1 MLKSLFIKNYALI
14 DELAVS
20 FSGGLVILTGETG
33 AGKSILI
40 DALGLVIG
48 ERANTEVIRSGEDK
62 AIVEGTFDISG
73 NTKLQNL
80 LKENEL
86 EFADELIVRR
96 EVSAKGTN
104 RCLVNDSAIPL
115 TVLKKIGELLVDLH
129 GQHEHQSLLRPETH
143 IEMLDEFGGLEGLV
157 EEYRAAYK
165 ALRSTAAELREMRE
179 REAHLKEKL
188 ELYKFQVQ
196 EIDAVAPQPDEEETI
211 EAELTIL
218 ENAEKLVTA
227 TAQLYEMLYEGDR
240 SAHDLLGAAEKRLA
254 ELAAIDRRFDEAVRE
269 CHSAAAIVSELA
281 KFVQHYAASVEFN
294 PARLE
299 ELRQRLA
306 KLIALRKKYGGTLA
320 ATLAHRERIGA
331 EVAATE
337 RFDATIRR
345 LSDELE
351 AQRARCG
358 ACAQQLSAKRQETA
372 KRLDKEILGE
382 LAQLGIPRAKF
393 VTQIREHLLPSH
405 ATGEGEFVHVGKQQV
420 RVRADG
426 IDEVEFFISTNA
438 GEEVK
443 PLARTASG
451 GEVSRI
457 MLALKSILAKSDRL
471 PVLIFDEIDTGVS
484 GRIAQA
490 VGLSLKNLSRF
501 HQIIAITHLPQIA
514 GLADEHFV
522 VEKFESKKR
531 ATTSIRKLTQE
542 ERVKEVAKL
551 MSGAEVTEAG
561 LKSARELMGVK

>member
-1 MLKSLFIKNYALI
+1 
-14 DELAVS
+14 
-20 FSGGLVILTGETG
+20 
-33 AGKSILI
+33 
-40 DALGLVIG
+40 
-48 ERANTEVIRSGEDK
+48 
-62 AIVEGTFDISG
+62 
-73 NTKLQNL
+73 
-80 LKENEL
+80 
-86 EFADELIVRR
+86 
-96 EVSAKGTN
+96 
-104 RCLVNDSAIPL
+104 
-115 TVLKKIGELLVDLH
+115 
-129 GQHEHQSLLRPETH
+129 
-143 IEMLDEFGGLEGLV
+143 
-157 EEYRAAYK
+157 
-165 ALRSTAAELREMRE
+165 
-179 REAHLKEKL
+179 
-188 ELYKFQVQ
+188 
-196 EIDAVAPQPDEEETI
+196 
-211 EAELTIL
+211 
-218 ENAEKLVTA
+218 
-227 TAQLYEMLYEGDR
+227 
-240 SAHDLLGAAEKRLA
+240 
-254 ELAAIDRRFDEAVRE
+254 
-269 CHSAAAIVSELA
+269 
-281 KFVQHYAASVEFN
+281 
-294 PARLE
+294 
-299 ELRQRLA
+299 
-306 KLIALRKKYGGTLA
+306 
-320 ATLAHRERIGA
+320 
-331 EVAATE
+331 
-337 RFDATIRR
+337 
-345 LSDELE
+345 
-351 AQRARCG
+351 
-358 ACAQQLSAKRQETA
+358 
-372 KRLDKEILGE
+372 LDKEILGE

-542 ERVKEVAKL
+542 ERVREVAKL

>member
-48 ERANTEVIRSGEDK
+48 ERANTEVVRSGEDK

-73 NTKLQNL
+73 NSKLQKL
-80 LKENEL
+80 LRENEL

-96 EVSAKGTN
+96 EISAKGTN

-129 GQHEHQSLLRPETH
+129 GQHEHQSLLRSETH
-143 IEMLDEFGGLEGLV
+143 IEMLDEFGGLEGMV
-157 EEYRAAYK
+157 EECRAAYK
-165 ALRSTAAELREMRE
+165 ALRSTSAELREMRE

-188 ELYKFQVQ
+188 ELYKFQMQ
-196 EIDAVAPQPDEEETI
+196 EIDAVAPQPDEEERI

-218 ENAEKLVTA
+218 ENAEKLVSA
-227 TAQLYEMLYEGDR
+227 TAQLYDILYEGDR
-240 SAHDLLGAAEKRLA
+240 SAHDLLGTAEKRLV
-254 ELAAIDRRFDEAVRE
+254 ELAAIDKRFDEAVRE

-294 PARLE
+294 PVRLE

-337 RFDATIRR
+337 HFDATIRR
-345 LSDELE
+345 LADDME

-358 ACAQQLSAKRQETA
+358 ECAQRLSAKRQETA

-542 ERVKEVAKL
+542 ERVREVAKL